1 MPRAESQLHA
11 PSARHTCRAV
21 PPTALCRP
29 AGVPL
34 QALGLTPTTRAAPPF
49 ISLGRSRS
57 SRRSSRPSD
66 SARPTLPCPVR
77 AGRVAPFCVDLP
89 LARPDPRQPAP
100 PHPPNPRPTTLHK
113 RTPHSPHPC
122 GSCAGSGRRS
132 RRSSLRSR
140 PSSSRRRPSDEP
152 PLLLRRY
159 SGEHLFR
166 P

>member
-21 PPTALCRP
+21 PPTALCRL

-34 QALGLTPTTRAAPPF
+34 QALALTPTTRAAPPS

-77 AGRVAPFCVDLP
+77 AGRVAPGCVDLP
-89 LARPDPRQPAP
+89 LARPAPRQPAP
-100 PHPPNPRPTTLHK
+100 ARPPQPETHHPVRAHPPLTSTLRVVRRK
-113 RTPHSPHPC
+113 RQAVETQLTEVQ
-122 GSCAGSGRRS
+122 AIVKQAAAK
-132 RRSSLRSR
+132 
-140 PSSSRRRPSDEP
+140 
-152 PLLLRRY
+152 
-159 SGEHLFR
+159 
-166 P
+166 